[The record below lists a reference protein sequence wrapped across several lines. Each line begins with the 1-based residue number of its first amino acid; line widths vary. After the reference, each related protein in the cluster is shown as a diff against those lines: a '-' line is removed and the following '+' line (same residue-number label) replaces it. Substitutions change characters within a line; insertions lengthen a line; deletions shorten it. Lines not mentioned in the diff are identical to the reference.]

1 MLHWFESDTGENFAF
16 AEIWAPPP
24 AETIW
29 TVTGDRC
36 TWAPAG

>member
-1 MLHWFESDTGENFAF
+1 VEF
-16 AEIWAPPP
+16 WAPPP
-24 AETIW
+24 TETIW